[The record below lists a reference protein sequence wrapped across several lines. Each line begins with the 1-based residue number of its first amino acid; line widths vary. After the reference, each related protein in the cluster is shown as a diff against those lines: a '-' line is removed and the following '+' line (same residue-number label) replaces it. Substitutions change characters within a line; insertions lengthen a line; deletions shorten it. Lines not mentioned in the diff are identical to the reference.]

1 MENYIF
7 FAISIIFGLIL
18 KLTPRKKLETTLNL
32 FFNSQ
37 PFKKG
42 FLLLNLALILLTSYY
57 GMLLF
62 SVLLIKGNSILIS
75 SIAPL
80 FFILATVNVAYR
92 SVLLVN
98 D

>member
-1 MENYIF
+1 MENYILF
-7 FAISIIFGLIL
+7 GISIILGLIL

-37 PFKKG
+37 SFKKG
-42 FLLLNLALILLTSYY
+42 FLLLNLALLLLTCYC

-62 SVLLIKGNSILIS
+62 LVLLSKGNSMLVS

-80 FFILATVNVAYR
+80 FLILSIVNVTYT